1 MFLVCPF
8 NYTKLEWTSK
18 LTSLVSTFALFY
30 IHIGITRSV
39 TKAKTISLPI
49 NFYPPWQSDFYLH
62 YNQIYFPF
70 IDLPT
75 T

>member
-1 MFLVCPF
+1 MFLVCFF

-49 NFYPPWQSDFYLH
+49 NFYPPWQS
-62 YNQIYFPF
+62 
-70 IDLPT
+70 
-75 T
+75 